1 MYVHTCTPV
10 VSFLFPVELLLRFT
24 DSDSSVKLIYYN
36 CLTVFPTQILK
47 CSVLYYVTV
56 PDDITVV
63 H

>member
-10 VSFLFPVELLLRFT
+10 ESLLRFT
-24 DSDSSVKLIYYN
+24 DSDSNVKLVYYN
-36 CLTVFPTQILK
+36 CLTACPSQVLK

-56 PDDITVV
+56 PDDNTVV